1 MATINVVRIGALSS
15 LATVFHQHWFR
26 FVLRSPPMVLSSA
39 VVQCKSTNVDVLD
52 IFTTNILSKKN
63 STAIKTSIDLP
74 TTEKSRSRLLKKV
87 ALETQINT
95 DSKRAS
101 LNIENWSQAEIDNYL
116 IVSMD
121 CSDRKTFDCIIE
133 HILVSKKLPSEAII
147 LRVLCY
153 LCDDS
158 DNSMVTITHLIDVC
172 QEKNM
177 AFYAENMEFSP
188 FLSQY
193 LWKLGRF
200 DDAICTLNTIFRTTN
215 KNAKSLILRNY
226 RQIIYD
232 AVKNQDELV
241 LDKVIANAITIN
253 EKYSDPILITYLW
266 SDCFFS
272 ELYRNH
278 QKANEIFTNYNVIRT
293 TVSNDI
299 AWISL
304 TLLQQHNVDAIHRLI
319 EQCLAVELMRPV
331 GVCLTALFD
340 YHCNYF
346 YTKIMPMP

>member
-1 MATINVVRIGALSS
+1 MATINVVKLSS
-15 LATVFHQHWFR
+15 LATVYHQHWFR
-26 FVLRSPPMVLSSA
+26 YVLRSQPMAFNSG

-52 IFTTNILSKKN
+52 IFTTNILSRKN
-63 STAIKTSIDLP
+63 PAAIKSSIDLP
-74 TTEKSRSRLLKKV
+74 TTENNRSQLLKKM
-87 ALETQINT
+87 ALETKINT
-95 DSKRAS
+95 DLKKDS
-101 LNIENWSQAEIDNYL
+101 LNIVDWSQAEIDNYL

-121 CSDRKTFDCIIE
+121 CCDRKTFDGIIKQ
-133 HILVSKKLPSEAII
+133 ILASKKLPSEAII
-147 LRVLCY
+147 LRALCY

-158 DNSMVTITHLIDVC
+158 DNSMATITHLIDVC

-177 AFYAENMEFSP
+177 AFYAENMEFAP

-200 DDAICTLNTIFRTTN
+200 DDAMCTLNTIFRTTN

-253 EKYSDPILITYLW
+253 EKYNDPILITYLW

-278 QKANEIFTNYNVIRT
+278 QKANEIFTNHNFIRT

-319 EQCLAVELMRPV
+319 EQCLAVKLMRPV

-340 YHCNYF
+340 YHCKYYF
-346 YTKIMPMP
+346 YTKIMSMP